1 VNVICSQMKLR
12 VGGGEGLMRP
22 FNKMVGKLFCAT
34 VLLVTVA
41 MVYRA
46 MGSFDS
52 GKGDCVA
59 AARSF
64 TYEEVLLN
72 SKTLWPEGTPCTDSM
87 VTTNCTHDTVYTR
100 VDDYTAYETCMG
112 YFRWNGYLVLFTVG
126 LLVLQMI
133 LKVLVPISLM
143 TKMNQLMAT
152 ATSDEPVR
160 PYVLDR
166 KILDLTIDTLRAL
179 FVHSFS
185 NQYGEKKSNIINHF
199 FTLSP

>member
-1 VNVICSQMKLR
+1 
-12 VGGGEGLMRP
+12 
-22 FNKMVGKLFCAT
+22 
-34 VLLVTVA
+34 
-41 MVYRA
+41 
-46 MGSFDS
+46 
-52 GKGDCVA
+52 
-59 AARSF
+59 
-64 TYEEVLLN
+64 
-72 SKTLWPEGTPCTDSM
+72 M

-100 VDDYTAYETCMG
+100 VDDHTAYETCMG

-126 LLVLQMI
+126 LLVLQTVYG
-133 LKVLVPISLM
+133 KALVSISLM

-166 KILDLTIDTLRAL
+166 KILDLTIDILRAL